1 MPEVPQWA
9 RVQGNMNC
17 HVRRGAWYEVLRLA
31 ADEAILAVDNRAF
44 RVLRSSLQI
53 VPERP
58 QRWSVVARPPDAVM
72 VPLSWG
78 SRYAVCPG
86 CCSRTSL
93 QGQPTEI
100 RCSRCDGVFAV
111 AWDDRY

>member
-1 MPEVPQWA
+1 MPEVSQWA
-9 RVQGNMNC
+9 RVRGDVNC
-17 HVRRGAWYEVLRLA
+17 HVRRGAWYEVLRLTP
-31 ADEAILAVDNRAF
+31 DQAILDVDNRPLS
-44 RVLRSSLQI
+44 VPRSSLQI
-53 VPERP
+53 VPLRP
-58 QRWSVVARPPDAVM
+58 QRWSVVARPSDAVM

-93 QGQPTEI
+93 QGHPNEI

-111 AWDDRY
+111 AWDDPY

>member
-31 ADEAILAVDNRAF
+31 ADEALLAVDNRAF
-44 RVLRSSLQI
+44 RVPRSSLQI
-53 VPERP
+53 VPVRP
-58 QRWSVVARPPDAVM
+58 QRWSVVARPSDAVM

-78 SRYAVCPG
+78 SQYAVCPG
-86 CCSRTSL
+86 CRDRTPL
-93 QGQPTEI
+93 MEHPTEI
-100 RCSRCDGVFAV
+100 RCPRCDGVYAV
-111 AWDDRY
+111 AWDGHY